1 MKMGLVRRCVFALAA
16 WALLAGSAPSLAAP
30 DWDIVGIR
38 LGMSPEQA
46 RAAIKAHAP
55 QAQVTDFTRQFSY
68 SDGGR
73 QQQLPGFLGS
83 ITAQQGPANKSDTL
97 ELMFSA
103 PPMEQR
109 VIRVIRTL
117 VMVDDPLPM
126 ERAMAVVAQKYGQPP
141 RVLEANNGRGNFSR
155 WVEAGKTV
163 CGDTAPTSMD
173 ARQTPPVDNSPA
185 GLSHHAAWQRRKLA
199 PADAAQCAATLVVNL
214 VTRSPREPL
223 VTEMKFV
230 MTDPGYA
237 IPAMRA
243 TAQQIADLQAQA
255 GKARQNSGATPKL

>member
-1 MKMGLVRRCVFALAA
+1 MKKGFVRRCSVPLAA
-16 WALLAGSAPSLAAP
+16 WVLLAGSVPSVAAP
-30 DWDIVGIR
+30 EWDIVGVR

-46 RAAIKAHAP
+46 RAAIKVHAP
-55 QAQVTDFTRQFSY
+55 KAELTDTTRQFSY
-68 SDGGR
+68 SDGVR
-73 QQQLPGFLGS
+73 QQQTPGFLGS
-83 ITAQQGPANKSDTL
+83 ITALQGTSNKSETL
-97 ELMFSA
+97 EVMFSA

-126 ERAMAVVAQKYGQPP
+126 ERAMAAVTQKYGPPP
-141 RVLEANNGRGNFSR
+141 RVLEAHNGRGNFAR
-155 WVEAGKTV
+155 WVEAGKTA

-173 ARQTPPVDNSPA
+173 ARQAAPVDNSPQ
-185 GLSHHAAWQRRKLA
+185 GLSTYEAWQRRKLA
-199 PADAAQCAATLVVNL
+199 PPDAANCAATLVVNL
-214 VTRSPREPL
+214 VTRAPREPL

-243 TAQQIADLQAQA
+243 TAQQLADLQAQA
-255 GKARQNSGATPKL
+255 GKTRQNAGAAPKL